1 MSDLLTAKDVEVKAF
16 RKVKFGGYSVPEVED
31 FLNQVADDIEA
42 YAMQLDEKDARIQE
56 LEAFVKKQEAMTDA
70 IKDALIQA
78 RKAAKDMEEQAKV
91 NTEKIIADAKAEA
104 GKYVEEAE
112 SKFQERMNEADR
124 KASEIISQAQA
135 KAADL
140 LQTSQDKRAQAEQ
153 SRANIEQELE
163 SYRSEAQKKADEI
176 LNTARTEAKKIMND
190 AEREFENYENQMRFL
205 SLQKQQFVKNTVSL
219 LYEFGRVMD
228 KARQEIE
235 EETEEFPHD
244 NNTENKSSMNA
255 DGQE

>member
-42 YAMQLDEKDARIQE
+42 YTLQLDEKENRIQE

-91 NTEKIIADAKAEA
+91 NTEKIIADAQ
-104 GKYVEEAE
+104 VEAE
-112 SKFQERMNEADR
+112 KHIEEADR
-124 KASEIISQAQA
+124 KAAEVVSKAEAQA
-135 KAADL
+135 AELMQAT
-140 LQTSQDKRAQAEQ
+140 QSKRAQAEQ

-163 SYRSEAQKKADEI
+163 SYRLEAQQKAEEI
-176 LNTARTEAKKIMND
+176 VNNARNEAKKIMTD
-190 AEREFENYENQMRFL
+190 AEREIENYENQMRFL

-219 LYEFGRVMD
+219 LFDFGRIMD
-228 KARQEIE
+228 RAQQEIDDE
-235 EETEEFPHD
+235 VNAIPGEHHD
-244 NNTENKSSMNA
+244 ATENNLGNS
-255 DGQE
+255 DGGE